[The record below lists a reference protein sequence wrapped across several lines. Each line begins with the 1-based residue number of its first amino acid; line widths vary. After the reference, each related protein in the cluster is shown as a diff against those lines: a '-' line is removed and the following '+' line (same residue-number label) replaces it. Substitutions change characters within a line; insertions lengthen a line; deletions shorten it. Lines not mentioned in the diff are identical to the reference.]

1 MKRNLIKRL
10 NIIEK
15 SLGKPNFLKD
25 SATSCI
31 GLKEDKSTIHV
42 NVTISL
48 EMSNAPNMS
57 PCEVICIPKGKE

>member
-1 MKRNLIKRL
+1 MNRNLIKRL

-15 SLGKPNFLKD
+15 SRGKPNFLKD

-31 GLKEDKSTIHV
+31 GLKEDKSTIQV
-42 NVTISL
+42 KVTISL
-48 EMSNAPNMS
+48 EMSSIPNIT